1 MSISPDQGT
10 DEVWDLL
17 DALERYNSAL
27 DVEELDDGEMASLE
41 EALAYDPTSRPIAS
55 RASSGVLDNEQIEVP
70 HFPDL
75 SERLLANVRKG
86 EARTSEPISTGVLQ
100 SEESALVDMA
110 SKARFEELLGTQMG
124 LTRFEEWINHEG
136 LPGSK
141 ELMRYYKDLRAYM
154 TLFKEVQAIGSGM
167 QEVYSEKTAHGHG
180 PVDSSPV
187 RTMDY
192 TSGLKSA
199 SLSLRSAQQAATESL
214 YAAEFRRFVAGKLTE
229 QARARLQFIPD
240 HDKRGNLGEV
250 FCEFTVILAEAFPDY
265 SPGIADP
272 RLPDQPLVYIS
283 DGFCRLSEYS
293 RDLLI
298 GRNCRFLQGPKTD
311 KSSIRALR
319 DAIEEGREH
328 CCLLLNYTRTGKPF
342 WNLLNMIPLRGVNG
356 AAELLLG
363 AQIDVTSAISSSKA
377 FKNLEDLVD
386 GKGVE
391 DRSANAFGFSD
402 ELLVHAEKHLSTPS
416 IGRQLQRPPSSVSAS
431 TTPSLPY
438 PGPTAV
444 TQRYQTSSPKI
455 GSPQISQDRRSSW
468 ISKFKKR
475 TDVPISM
482 TSNIITT
489 NGNAA
494 TPQIP
499 ARLRDRISDLSAA
512 HAKLIIFDAKCGR
525 IQYVTPPLLAYLRYP
540 IRKRKDR
547 LASSLLRMDIVDLL
561 TGETPS
567 ETNSIIKSIDDIV
580 SNESTHSVFAGLLL
594 FQSGRDA
601 PDHIAD
607 AVTEGGKRYARSLL
621 HLTPVK
627 DRRDKS
633 QLYVVVVG

>member
-1 MSISPDQGT
+1 MSDPSDQDT

-17 DALERYNSAL
+17 DALERCNPAL

-75 SERLLANVRKG
+75 SERLLADVRKG
-86 EARTSEPISTGVLQ
+86 EARTSEPISRGVLQ
-100 SEESALVDMA
+100 REESALVDMA

-167 QEVYSEKTAHGHG
+167 QEVYSEKTVHGHG
-180 PVDSSPV
+180 PIDLSPV

-199 SLSLRSAQQAATESL
+199 SLSLRSAQQIATESL
-214 YAAEFRRFVAGKLTE
+214 YASEFRRFVAGKLTE

-250 FCEFTVILAEAFPDY
+250 FC
-265 SPGIADP
+265 IADP

-293 RDLLI
+293 RNLLI

-356 AAELLLG
+356 AVELLLG

-386 GKGVE
+386 GKGGK
-391 DRSANAFGFSD
+391 DRSANAFDFSD
-402 ELLVHAEKHLSTPS
+402 ELLVHAEKHLPTTS
-416 IGRQLQRPPSSVSAS
+416 IGRQLQRSPSSVSAP

-438 PGPTAV
+438 PGPAAATL
-444 TQRYQTSSPKI
+444 RYQTSSPKI
-455 GSPQISQDRRSSW
+455 GSPQVSQDRRSSW
-468 ISKFKKR
+468 ISKLKKR
-475 TDVPISM
+475 TDIPIPM
-482 TSNIITT
+482 TSNIITP
-489 NGNAA
+489 NGNVA

-499 ARLRDRISDLSAA
+499 ARLRDRMSDFSAA

-540 IRKRKDR
+540 IRKHRDR

-561 TGETPS
+561 TGGTPS